1 MKPQLPTSMKSKPD
15 VNELNF
21 ILTVC
26 TLSIFY
32 LLLFSTGS
40 AKIQHPQNPPDQ

>member
-21 ILTVC
+21 ILTVLH
-26 TLSIFY
+26 TEH
-32 LLLFSTGS
+32 LLLAPFS
-40 AKIQHPQNPPDQ
+40 PQVVQNSTSTKPT